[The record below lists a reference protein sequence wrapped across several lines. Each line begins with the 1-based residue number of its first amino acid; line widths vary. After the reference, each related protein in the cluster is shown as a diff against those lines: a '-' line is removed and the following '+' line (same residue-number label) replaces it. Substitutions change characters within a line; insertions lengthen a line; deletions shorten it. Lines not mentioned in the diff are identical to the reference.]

1 MRVEIR
7 RPGNTFGPGTV
18 AAHSHSCAVRRY
30 SAAASG
36 CDGTAGAKLPRTG
49 VKLQRE
55 NGLRGYWNWPSNE
68 LLCCC

>member
-1 MRVEIR
+1 MRLAR
-7 RPGNTFGPGTV
+7 NRGGPF
-18 AAHSHSCAVRRY
+18 AFLCCARWY
-30 SAAASG
+30 SVAASG
-36 CDGTAGAKLPRTG
+36 GDGLLPQAAADG